1 MTCDISRDATIR
13 IATRTR
19 DRYVQVWKY
28 DSKGLQAVFS
38 VELNIMVP
46 KAIGF
51 TDNAAKDIYVF
62 GLFNGQ
68 MFVPNPDLVV
78 Y

>member
-1 MTCDISRDATIR
+1 
-13 IATRTR
+13 
-19 DRYVQVWKY
+19 
-28 DSKGLQAVFS
+28 
-38 VELNIMVP
+38 VELNVTVP

-51 TDNAAKDIYVF
+51 ADNAAKDIYVF